1 MPSTFGAQQRET
13 PAQGVSEPT
22 EDDAFWSSPTRLTAH
37 LRKVVAAPDYQ
48 PPRLPA
54 VALELVQL
62 SSNPTTAMAK
72 VRALVQSEPLIAA
85 KVLQLAQS
93 AMYSRGTTIVSLDD
107 AMARLGLQNLSDL
120 FMQAAMTMRVF
131 RAKGYE
137 APMDALRK
145 HSVAC
150 AHLARLVCR
159 RTGFPDE
166 YAYMCGLL
174 HDVGMAAGLLVFG
187 DSKRG
192 GAPPQYEEIR
202 PSVEVVHAETS
213 AVLGKAWALP
223 VDVQLVLGHHHR
235 FEIGGR
241 AHPLAA
247 AVCFAD
253 WLSTEAG
260 LGAGHETNT
269 EEARR
274 AAREL
279 RLSEQDIRSLLAD
292 AKGVASE
299 ITG

>member
-1 MPSTFGAQQRET
+1 M
-13 PAQGVSEPT
+13 
-22 EDDAFWSSPTRLTAH
+22 
-37 LRKVVAAPDYQ
+37 
-48 PPRLPA
+48 
-54 VALELVQL
+54 ELVQL
-62 SSNPTTAMAK
+62 SSNPSTPMTK

-93 AMYSRGTTIVSLDD
+93 AMYSRGTTITSLDD

-187 DSKRG
+187 DAKRA
-192 GAPPQYEEIR
+192 GATPPYEEVR
-202 PSVEVVHAETS
+202 PSIEVVHAETS
-213 AVLGKAWALP
+213 AILGKAWALP
-223 VDVQLVLGHHHR
+223 TDIQLVLGHHHR
-235 FEIGGR
+235 FDVAGR
-241 AHPLAA
+241 VHPLAA
-247 AVCFAD
+247 AVCLAD
-253 WLSTEAG
+253 WLATEAG
-260 LGAGHETNT
+260 LSAGLETSS

-279 RLSEQDIRSLLAD
+279 RLSEHDLRSLLSD
-292 AKGVASE
+292 AQSVAKDV
-299 ITG
+299 TG